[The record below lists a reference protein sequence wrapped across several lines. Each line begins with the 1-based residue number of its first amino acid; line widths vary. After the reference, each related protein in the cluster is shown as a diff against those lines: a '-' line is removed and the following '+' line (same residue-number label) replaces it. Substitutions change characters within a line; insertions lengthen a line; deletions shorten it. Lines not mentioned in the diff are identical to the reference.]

1 MIAAKLQFTLL
12 RAWHAW
18 LSGGFVVAWITADE
32 DTYAMHQFAGYA
44 VLAAI
49 AVRLLVAL
57 IAPKGSPWRLPRPR
71 LNLLSAKGR
80 NPLLAWFAAAL
91 LAGVGL
97 AALTGALADAVPWME
112 DPHEAASELS
122 LWVIFAHVGFVLYLF
137 GGKRLLN
144 SLPLLKEKMP

>member
-1 MIAAKLQFTLL
+1 VITPKLQFTLL

-49 AVRLLVAL
+49 VVRLLVAL

-71 LNLLSAKGR
+71 LNLSAKGR
-80 NPLLAWFAAAL
+80 NPLLAWFAAGL

-97 AALTGALADAVPWME
+97 AALTGALADVTTWME
-112 DPHEAASELS
+112 DPHEAASELT